1 MKQTDRITNAFTA
14 MREQML
20 SLAERIT
27 GNRDDAA
34 DAVQDA
40 FVKLWLQRE
49 RYQSASHARGA
60 GMTTVR
66 NTSIDVARHNS
77 RHSAIPIEQAADD
90 VAAVDDADR
99 SLAYDQVRAIIDKD
113 LTAKQRAIIEMREV
127 KGMEYDEIAARLGLQ
142 AANVRVELSR
152 ARKRVREIYRNTT
165 ER

>member
-1 MKQTDRITNAFTA
+1 
-14 MREQML
+14 
-20 SLAERIT
+20 
-27 GNRDDAA
+27 
-34 DAVQDA
+34 
-40 FVKLWLQRE
+40 
-49 RYQSASHARGA
+49 
-60 GMTTVR
+60 MTTVR

-77 RHSAIPIEQAADD
+77 RHSAIPIEQAVDD

-99 SLAYDQVRAIIDKD
+99 ALAYDQVRAIIDKD

>member
-1 MKQTDRITNAFTA
+1 MVP
-14 MREQML
+14 L
-20 SLAERIT
+20 SL
-27 GNRDDAA
+27 G
-34 DAVQDA
+34 
-40 FVKLWLQRE
+40 K
-49 RYQSASHARGA
+49 S
-60 GMTTVR
+60 
-66 NTSIDVARHNS
+66 
-77 RHSAIPIEQAADD
+77 ADD

-99 SLAYDQVRAIIDKD
+99 ALAYDQVRAIIDKD